1 MELANW
7 QPHHLF
13 PSTLT
18 VRQQFTESIHTPTST
33 STFIT
38 EETSEDN
45 FDVAADI
52 PWNIQASATDTH
64 LSEVKQY
71 LESLARLLNLT
82 DADFH
87 KFMQYSSGFF
97 ISNSKL

>member
-7 QPHHLF
+7 RLHHLF
-13 PSTLT
+13 PSALT
-18 VRQQFTESIHTPTST
+18 VRQQFTELIHASA
-33 STFIT
+33 SASVFIM

-45 FDVAADI
+45 SDAAADI
-52 PWNIQASATDTH
+52 PWNLRASAANTH

-71 LESLARLLNLT
+71 LKSLARLLNLT
-82 DADFH
+82 DADFR

-97 ISNSKL
+97 ISNGKC